1 MAYYYGVNAGDSEF
15 QAVVSSSTTSKDVE
29 IVVNQTNVVSKEKL
43 LLAVENLH
51 NFILKNGY
59 PPV

>member
-15 QAVVSSSTTSKDVE
+15 SAAVSASTTSKDVE
-29 IVVNQTNVVSKEKL
+29 IVVNQTKVTSKEQLILALDNL
-43 LLAVENLH
+43 LNL
-51 NFILKNGY
+51 IVKNGY

>member
-15 QAVVSSSTTSKDVE
+15 AAAVSSSTTSKDVE
-29 IVVNQTNVVSKEKL
+29 IVVNATNVTSKEQL
-43 LLAVENLH
+43 LIAIENLE
-51 NFILKNGY
+51 NFVLKNGF

>member
-29 IVVNQTNVVSKEKL
+29 IVVNQTNVATKEKL

>member
-15 QAVVSSSTTSKDVE
+15 ASAVSASTTSKDVE
-29 IVVNQTNVVSKEKL
+29 IVVNQTNVTSKEQL
-43 LLAVENLH
+43 LLALENLM
-51 NFILKNGY
+51 NFIIKNGY

>member
-15 QAVVSSSTTSKDVE
+15 SAAVGSSTTSKDVE
-29 IVVNQTNVVSKEKL
+29 IVVNQTNVPTKQQLMNAIEVL
-43 LLAVENLH
+43 ENW
-51 NFILKNGY
+51 ITKNNY

>member
-15 QAVVSSSTTSKDVE
+15 NAAVSSSTTSKDVE
-29 IVVNQTNVVSKEKL
+29 IVVNQTNVVTKQAL
-43 LLAVENLH
+43 LNAIEVLENW
-51 NFILKNGY
+51 ITKNGY